1 MTSTPRQRFKSANP
15 PHLFPSQFEL
25 NYGCREFLSADACF
39 VDVGPTKF
47 GCQTGHVGG
56 HRTHCR
62 FLRVGG
68 FRQVEGCSRCRV
80 QPMQISVC
88 KSWGLSSF
96 SGRCCLD
103 RSCLSAGGMDM
114 LMLFFPVSRSA
125 DHGCLIAKCTGF
137 MINSC
142 NVSFCANMAQ
152 AALPTERWWN
162 RRQQSWAQ
170 WRTKLNSFQF
180 AAEQKWSFSFSSCEN
195 HVYTAVIT
203 FLLRSHLWMYYKTL
217 SFALRVGWGAAE
229 GFGVSCGCPGGL
241 AVLYFQTSPQASN

>member
-47 GCQTGHVGG
+47 RCQTGHVGG
-56 HRTHCR
+56 HRTHCP

-80 QPMQISVC
+80 QPMQISVG

-103 RSCLSAGGMDM
+103 RSCLKCWGHGHVDAVFPCFQECWPWMFDSQVH
-114 LMLFFPVSRSA
+114 PVS
-125 DHGCLIAKCTGF
+125 
-137 MINSC
+137 
-142 NVSFCANMAQ
+142 
-152 AALPTERWWN
+152 
-162 RRQQSWAQ
+162 
-170 WRTKLNSFQF
+170 
-180 AAEQKWSFSFSSCEN
+180 WS
-195 HVYTAVIT
+195 TLAM
-203 FLLRSHLWMYYKTL
+203 FL
-217 SFALRVGWGAAE
+217 FALTWLKLHCRSRALVE
-229 GFGVSCGCPGGL
+229 
-241 AVLYFQTSPQASN
+241 